1 MRSSGKCPD
10 HWSSAMPPPRIQS
23 DPSRGQP
30 GDGDHGVSLSPGPP
44 PSFFVPQSPPAR
56 PASKRTQMRT
66 KWLLYNYLYQILL
79 YCTEWG
85 LCPHLLP
92 FLLPPTSHPCK
103 MLGRVKSPSLHAL
116 LPTSTNLL
124 FFLFWEGKK
133 KDNSRLLIRN
143 NASKKTVE

>member
-10 HWSSAMPPPRIQS
+10 HWSSATPSPRIQS
-23 DPSRGQP
+23 DPARGQP
-30 GDGDHGVSLSPGPP
+30 ENGDHGVSLSPGPP
-44 PSFFVPQSPPAR
+44 PSFFVPQSPRAW

-66 KWLLYNYLYQILL
+66 SGFYTKYLYQILL

-85 LCPHLLP
+85 LHPHLLP
-92 FLLPPTSHPCK
+92 LLLPPTSHPCK

-116 LPTSTNLL
+116 LPTTIC
-124 FFLFWEGKK
+124 FFPLWGEKK
-133 KDNSRLLIRN
+133 KDDSRLLIRN